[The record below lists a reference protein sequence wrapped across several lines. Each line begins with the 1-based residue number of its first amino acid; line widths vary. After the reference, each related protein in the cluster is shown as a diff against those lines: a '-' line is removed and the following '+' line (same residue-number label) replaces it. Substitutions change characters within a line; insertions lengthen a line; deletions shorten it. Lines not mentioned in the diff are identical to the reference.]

1 MSENAMTQIHIIQP
15 HVNVVDPPDWECILR
30 KLNRSARVCYLS
42 EPKDQPDEK
51 LVKNIRVSGH
61 TSVLE
66 HVAVTFDII
75 TDRGVL
81 AEFTRHRHASY
92 SVEST
97 RYCNYQGGMTFID
110 MIEFV
115 NDEDKTNHDVWE
127 EACRVSAGYY
137 DKLMKSGCKPQTA
150 RSVLNNSLK
159 CKMRVTMNLRSM
171 MNFFDL
177 RCDAA
182 AHPHIK
188 QIAIPMLMYMCEKLP
203 VVFEDIPYDES
214 FFHDFMKDDWWSYIT
229 ETSDM

>member
-1 MSENAMTQIHIIQP
+1 MAKFIDP
-15 HVNVVDPPDWECILR
+15 HVYVVDPPNWDNVVR

-42 EPKDQPDEK
+42 EPKNQPDEK
-51 LVKNIRVSGH
+51 LVANITKSGH

-66 HVAVTFDII
+66 HVCVTFDII

-97 RYCNYQGGMTFID
+97 RYCNYQDEMTFIN
-110 MIEFV
+110 MIEFKYSDTKAKDIWRSSCERCA
-115 NDEDKTNHDVWE
+115 DEYQQLIT
-127 EACRVSAGYY
+127 
-137 DKLMKSGCKPQTA
+137 LGCKPQEA

-171 MNFFDL
+171 INFFNL
-177 RCDAA
+177 RCVKA

-188 QIAIPMLMYMCEKLP
+188 QIAIPMLKYMQENLQCIFNMIECD
-203 VVFEDIPYDES
+203 EDFLRMDMLS
-214 FFHDFMKDDWWSYIT
+214 DWRSYIS
-229 ETSDM
+229 ESSDIG

>member
-1 MSENAMTQIHIIQP
+1 MVKFIDP
-15 HVNVVDPPDWECILR
+15 HVYVVDPPNWDHVVR

-51 LVKNIRVSGH
+51 LVTTITKSGH

-66 HVAVTFDII
+66 HVCVTFDII

-97 RYCNYQGGMTFID
+97 RYCNYQDEMTFIN
-110 MIEFV
+110 MIEFIHSDTKAKDIWRSSCERSV
-115 NDEDKTNHDVWE
+115 E
-127 EACRVSAGYY
+127 EYQQ
-137 DKLMKSGCKPQTA
+137 LITLGCKPQEA

-171 MNFFDL
+171 INFFNL
-177 RCDAA
+177 RCTKT

-188 QIAIPMLMYMCEKLP
+188 QIAIPMLKYMQERLP
-203 VVFEDIPYDES
+203 CIFNTIECDEDFLRIGMFS
-214 FFHDFMKDDWWSYIT
+214 DWRSYIS
-229 ETSDM
+229 ESSDL